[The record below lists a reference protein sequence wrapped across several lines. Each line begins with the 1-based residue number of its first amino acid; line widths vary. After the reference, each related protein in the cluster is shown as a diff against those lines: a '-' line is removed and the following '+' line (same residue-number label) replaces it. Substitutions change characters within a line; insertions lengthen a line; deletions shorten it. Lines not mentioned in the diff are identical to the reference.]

1 MARRIDLKNLADYR
15 RTQGLN
21 QSAFWSRYGVTQ
33 SGGSRYESGRDLP
46 TPVAILVWLRET
58 GRLSDADLEAARK
71 GVAKGMARSN

>member
-33 SGGSRYESGRDLP
+33 SGGSRYESGRNLP

-71 GVAKGMARSN
+71 GVGKGTARSN

>member
-1 MARRIDLKNLADYR
+1 MARKIDLKNLADYR

-21 QSAFWSRYGVTQ
+21 QSVFWSRYGVTQ

-71 GVAKGMARSN
+71 GVAKGRARSN

>member
-71 GVAKGMARSN
+71 GVGKGTARSN

>member
-1 MARRIDLKNLADYR
+1 MVRRIDLKNLADHR
-15 RTQGLN
+15 RTQGMN

-33 SGGSRYESGRDLP
+33 SGGSRYESGRSLP

-71 GVAKGMARSN
+71 GVVKGTARSN